1 MRLWD
6 SKDTANEQ
14 EIRDFALKSELYAM
28 YKISNLIK
36 NLYLLLEYYSEIL
49 YYKKELVLKMEAQS
63 KIISLFTEFE
73 EKLGAL
79 LTDSNYNDDIL
90 VTSRKNKKELNN
102 FGRTFEHRNK
112 PQFMFR
118 MILSLIK
125 SHKLCHWIFESC
137 HISDQ
142 VLCNFNIQ

>member
-90 VTSRKNKKELNN
+90 VTSRKNKKRAE
-102 FGRTFEHRNK
+102 
-112 PQFMFR
+112 
-118 MILSLIK
+118 
-125 SHKLCHWIFESC
+125 
-137 HISDQ
+137 
-142 VLCNFNIQ
+142 